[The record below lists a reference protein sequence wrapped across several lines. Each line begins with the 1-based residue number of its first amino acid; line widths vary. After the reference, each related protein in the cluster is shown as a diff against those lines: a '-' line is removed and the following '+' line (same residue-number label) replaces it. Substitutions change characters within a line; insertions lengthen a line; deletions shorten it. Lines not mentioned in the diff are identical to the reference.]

1 MDSDRSNDRVKA
13 LTQASKKKR
22 QEALART
29 EQAIEKLVKNK
40 QKITV
45 RAIAKEAGVSVSY
58 IYKYPEL
65 AYKVQTLR
73 DAQKYSL
80 DRHKKSDINISNSK
94 KEKELHSNL
103 LEEIEYLKT
112 YIKTI
117 ESKKKSVSELQKEKS
132 LLQLENEKLKQE
144 LEFTKQKL
152 AETRDFILN
161 KSQDNTQ
168 DNLELETRKRIV
180 KKIT

>member
-29 EQAIEKLVKNK
+29 ERAIEKLVKNK

-80 DRHKKSDINISNSK
+80 DCYKKPSLTSIDTK
-94 KEKELHSNL
+94 KEKELYSSL
-103 LEEIEYLKT
+103 LKEIEYLKT

-117 ESKKKSVSELQKEKS
+117 ESKKKSISELQKEKS
-132 LLQLENEKLKQE
+132 LLQVENKKLKQE
-144 LEFTKQKL
+144 LEFTRQKL